1 MSTIHIE
8 RLDLNLLVVLQAV
21 FQEGSMTRASERLHV
36 TQPAI
41 SHSLR
46 RLRAALGDQLF
57 VRHGSAIVPTPFTR
71 QVMGPV
77 NAALTSLQSTL
88 AGARGYDPGSMP
100 RVFRLGIRDSLET
113 IALPRLYERLL
124 LASPRSRLHC
134 LPLDRARLADELAT
148 GALDCALDTP
158 VRVRDGL
165 MQERLPGA
173 DQLCVVARA
182 GHPAVRGEGITLQE
196 YLDHPHVAVSSRR
209 SGLTIEDAALER
221 AGLHRDV
228 TVRVQSHAA
237 ARDLATHQDLLLT
250 LPVRLMEGG
259 ALYKTLKRYALPFDV
274 PPIEYRLYW
283 HQHLED
289 DPALR
294 WFRGLISRAWSV

>member
-1 MSTIHIE
+1 MSIIHIE

-21 FQEGSMTRASERLHV
+21 FQEGSITRASERLHV

-46 RLRAALGDQLF
+46 RLRMALGDQLF
-57 VRHGSAIVPTPFTR
+57 VRHGTAIVPTPFTR

-77 NAALTSLQSTL
+77 NAALVSLQSTL
-88 AGARGYDPGSMP
+88 AGARGYDPGSSP

-113 IALPRLYERLL
+113 FVLSRVYERLS
-124 LASPRSRLHC
+124 LASPRSQLHC

-148 GALDCALDTP
+148 GALDCALDTQ
-158 VRVRDGL
+158 VRAREGL
-165 MQERLPGA
+165 MHERLSGS
-173 DQLCVVARA
+173 DQLCVVARP
-182 GHPAVRGEGITLQE
+182 GHPAVRRGSIALKD
-196 YLDHPHVAVSSRR
+196 YLAHPHVAVSSRR

-221 AGLHRDV
+221 ADLRREV
-228 TVRVQSHAA
+228 AVRVQSHAA
-237 ARDLATHQDLLLT
+237 ARNLAAQQDLLLT
-250 LPVRLMEGG
+250 LPVRLLEGG
-259 ALYKTLKRYALPFDV
+259 TAPTALKRYALPFDV

-283 HQHLED
+283 HRHLQD

-294 WFRGLISRAWSV
+294 WFRELISSVWSA

>member
-21 FQEGSMTRASERLHV
+21 FQEGSITRASERLHV

-46 RLRAALGDQLF
+46 RLRTALGDQLF
-57 VRHGSAIVPTPFTR
+57 VRHGTAIVPTPFTR

-77 NAALTSLQSTL
+77 NAALVSLQSTL
-88 AGARGYDPGSMP
+88 AGARGYDPESMP

-113 IALPRLYERLL
+113 FALSRVYERLS

-158 VRVRDGL
+158 VRAREGL
-165 MQERLPGA
+165 MHERLPGS
-173 DQLCVVARA
+173 DQLCVVARP
-182 GHPAVRGEGITLQE
+182 GHPAVRRGNITLKA
-196 YLDHPHVAVSSRR
+196 YLAHPHVAVSSRR

-221 AGLHRDV
+221 ADLRREV
-228 TVRVQSHAA
+228 AVRVQSHAA
-237 ARDLATHQDLLLT
+237 ARDLAAHQDLLLT
-250 LPVRLMEGG
+250 LPVRLLEGG
-259 ALYKTLKRYALPFDV
+259 TTLKALKRHALPFDV

-283 HQHLED
+283 HRHLQD

-294 WFRGLISRAWSV
+294 WFRELISSAWSA